1 MIQDR
6 PDAMIVTQLVWN
18 SAHQLLIVELAA
30 NARLPAIYPRRSMP
44 HLLMA
49 RDDDVIE

>member
-1 MIQDR
+1 MVQDR

-18 SAHQLLIVELAA
+18 SAHQPLIVELAA
-30 NARLPAIYPRRSMP
+30 NARLPAIYPTRSMP
-44 HLLMA
+44 QLLMA